1 MSYWLCLSFLYHR
14 YRGDCKIRVYADDYQ
29 VGEIILTDSIGL
41 KTVSL
46 EAEPLRQPVQIE
58 RPNYTRV
65 YIIPEKLFL
74 FEIQEKHLNDRIT
87 IKVEN
92 DFNNHTNGFMTK
104 FSYINFRQIFLVPD
118 CLLQVKT
125 WKMLKEINRTIEVK
139 EMLEHPKSQWWNFSE
154 PWLHESPW
162 HESKRAWPDDQPDNY
177 KFKNYQKATSVDA
190 VKENVHKTTRQL
202 SHSSL
207 LYFDMGGSFIV
218 HFPVSRKHQIIHLGG
233 SPVGRPRIRMNV
245 FRTLWAF
252 NQLNTST

>member
-14 YRGDCKIRVYADDYQ
+14 YRGDCKIIVYADDRQ
-29 VGEIILTDSIGL
+29 VGEITLTDSIGL

-46 EAEPLRQPVQIE
+46 EAEPFRHQVQIE

-92 DFNNHTNGFMTK
+92 DFNNHTNGFITK

-125 WKMLKEINRTIEVK
+125 WQMLKERNRTIEVK
-139 EMLEHPKSQWWNFSE
+139 EILEPKAQWWNLSE
-154 PWLHESPW
+154 PWLHESL
-162 HESKRAWPDDQPDNY
+162 KRPWPDDQSGNY

-190 VKENVHKTTRQL
+190 VKENLHKTTRQL

-207 LYFDMGGSFIV
+207 FYVDMGGSFIV

-233 SPVGRPRIRMNV
+233 SPVGRPKICGNV